1 LVQEE
6 LVTLTR
12 IVWLSIIIATGISV
26 IAILGWAMNW
36 FIVTEMSSQFLPMSP
51 STAWM
56 ILLLCASCLAYYA
69 KPSSLRRRMFAEA
82 CALVVLVFC
91 LIVLI
96 EFLTGIPLDIEQLF
110 LHTPSRFGS
119 LTIGR
124 MSPITA
130 AGLVLASASLV
141 ISSSARGDR
150 RRQLAAIFALLAASI
165 GFMVILGYLFDEP
178 VLYGSSIIPVALT
191 TATALDFLGIGLC
204 ALAGRTRWPIR
215 IVIGPSVN
223 AQLLRGFLPLTIA
236 IVLFLGWFYVV
247 GVSWIGNPAL
257 TGSLALF
264 FAVIT
269 VITIAS
275 RTARRVGEEI
285 DQTHDALRESE
296 QRFRRITENMLDM
309 VAQTDL
315 LGTCEYASPSM
326 KTVLGYDPKDM
337 LGKSMFE
344 DVHPDDFDNVF
355 ETVRKALVA
364 GTTEKFKYRYR
375 HADGHYVWLE
385 SHGNPLFDEKGQMT
399 GAVLSSRDITEPK
412 RAEEELQ
419 KSVER
424 ERLLTDLV
432 RSASVAVGIAYPDG
446 RLGGYNPVFS
456 ELTGY
461 TEEELKTI
469 DWSTRLTPP
478 EWREYESAKL
488 EELARTK
495 KAVRYE
501 KEYVRKDGSRIP
513 VELVVHARYDSQGNL
528 QYYFSF
534 VTDITERKRM
544 ESTLRERMKELNCL
558 YVIARSVERLGSN
571 LDAIMGEIVSII
583 PPAYQYAD
591 ITCAR
596 IVLDKRVFESAGF
609 KESRWSQSA
618 DIRVLG
624 NIAGTVEVYYLEEKP
639 TSFEGPFVKE
649 ERALIDTIAERL
661 GTVVERKRAQ
671 DALHE
676 SEERYRDLFENSTDL
691 IQSVDN
697 GGRFEYVNRKWLEAL
712 GYTREETKQ
721 LTLMDI
727 LRKDQIPHCNELFER
742 VRNGEA
748 LDHVE
753 TVFVSKDGREILVEG
768 NVNGQFK
775 NGQFVATRAIFRD
788 ITERRIADETLR
800 ESENRYRTLFDSTND
815 AIFIHDMGGKFL
827 EVNQVACE
835 RLGYSREV
843 LLRMTPPEINSPEY
857 AVTAAQRV
865 EELRKVGHS
874 FSEIAQVKRDG
885 TIIPTELS
893 SRIID
898 YKGKPAVL
906 SIARDITERRQVE
919 RLKDQ
924 FVSTVSHELR
934 TPLTAIRASIGLL
947 ASGASG
953 TLPEKGQRMLEIAV
967 TNTDRLVRLI
977 NDILDSERLASG
989 KTPMEKKQCSAAQLV
1004 TQAADVMKPM
1014 AEKAGISLSVES
1026 QDAALWADPDR
1037 IAQALTN
1044 LVSNAIKFSPK
1055 GGRIWVTA
1063 ERKENQMLFKVRD
1076 EGRGIPLEKL
1086 GLLFERFQQ
1095 VDASDAR
1102 EKGGTGLGLSISRS
1116 IVEQHNGR
1124 IWIESTVGKGSTF
1137 FFTLPLA
1144 QETEVPVQP
1153 EAMTEAQSASRV
1165 LIIEDDPD
1173 LANILATML
1182 QRHDIQPR
1190 IAHTAGNGI
1199 ALSKQM
1205 RPDMIVLDLGLPD
1218 MDGSAVVQ
1226 ALREDNTL
1234 RLVPLVVYTVRE
1246 LSEQQRENL
1255 RLGETL
1261 FFTKS
1266 RIPPDQFEEKVV
1278 QFMKRIIEKRGKAS
1292 VN

>member
-1 LVQEE
+1 
-6 LVTLTR
+6 
-12 IVWLSIIIATGISV
+12 
-26 IAILGWAMNW
+26 
-36 FIVTEMSSQFLPMSP
+36 
-51 STAWM
+51 
-56 ILLLCASCLAYYA
+56 
-69 KPSSLRRRMFAEA
+69 MFAGA

-91 LIVLI
+91 LMVLI

-110 LHTPSRFGS
+110 LHTASRFGS
-119 LTIGR
+119 LVIGR

-150 RRQLAAIFALLAASI
+150 RRQLAAILGLLAASI

-178 VLYGSSIIPVALT
+178 LLYGSSIIPVALT
-191 TATALDFLGIGLC
+191 TAIALDFLGIGLC
-204 ALAGRTRWPIR
+204 VLAGRTCWPIR
-215 IVIGPSVN
+215 IVIAPSVN
-223 AQLLRGFLPLTIA
+223 AQLLRGFLPVTIA
-236 IVLFLGWFYVV
+236 IVLFLGWFFGV
-247 GVSWIGNPAL
+247 GVLWIGNTAL
-257 TGSLALF
+257 TGSFALF

-275 RTARRVGEEI
+275 RTARRVGKEI
-285 DQTHDALRESE
+285 DQTHDALRESEEKFRRIAENTIDNIFELDLDGTIRYNSPASERIFGYKPEEVTGRSAEFLFSDSELPKLYDSLALIANGKNVERLETEMLRKDGSRISVEINGSPILREGRIVGALGILRDITARKQAEEALRESE

-315 LGTCEYASPSM
+315 QGICEYASPSF
-326 KTVLGYDPKDM
+326 KTVLGYDPKYV
-337 LGKSMFE
+337 LGRSLFE
-344 DVHPDDFDNVF
+344 LVHPNDLDNALEIVL
-355 ETVRKALVA
+355 KALA
-364 GTTEKFKYRYR
+364 TSSTATFDYRYK

-385 SHGNPLFDEKGQMT
+385 SVGNPLFDETGQMIGT
-399 GAVLSSRDITEPK
+399 VL
-412 RAEEELQ
+412 A
-419 KSVER
+419 
-424 ERLLTDLV
+424 
-432 RSASVAVGIAYPDG
+432 
-446 RLGGYNPVFS
+446 
-456 ELTGY
+456 
-461 TEEELKTI
+461 
-469 DWSTRLTPP
+469 TR
-478 EWREYESAKL
+478 
-488 EELARTK
+488 
-495 KAVRYE
+495 
-501 KEYVRKDGSRIP
+501 
-513 VELVVHARYDSQGNL
+513 
-528 QYYFSF
+528 
-534 VTDITERKRM
+534 DITERKRT
-544 ESTLRERMKELNCL
+544 ESALRERMKELNCL
-558 YVIARSVERLGSN
+558 YGIAQSIERSGSN
-571 LDAIMGEIVSII
+571 LDAIMGEVVSTI
-583 PPAYQYAD
+583 PPGYTYSD
-591 ITCAR
+591 IACAR
-596 IVLDKRVFESAGF
+596 IVLGNQMFDSAGF

-639 TSFEGPFVKE
+639 RSFEGPFLKE
-649 ERALIDTIAERL
+649 ERGLIDAIAERL
-661 GTVVERKRAQ
+661 GKVVERKRAQ
-671 DALHE
+671 DALQE

-691 IQSVDN
+691 IQSVNND
-697 GGRFEYVNRKWLEAL
+697 GRFEYVNGKWLEAL

-727 LRKDQIPHCNELFER
+727 LRKDQVPHCNELFER

-753 TVFVSKDGREILVEG
+753 TVFVSKDGREIIVEG

-788 ITERRIADETLR
+788 ITERKKADDALR

-835 RLGYSREV
+835 HLGYSREE
-843 LLRMTPPEINSPEY
+843 LLQMTPTDINSKEY
-857 AVTAAQRV
+857 AATLPQRI
-865 EELRKVGHS
+865 EELRKLGHS
-874 FSEIAQVKRDG
+874 FSEIAQVRRDG
-885 TIIPTELS
+885 TIIQTELS
-893 SRIID
+893 SRIVD
-898 YKGKPAVL
+898 YKGKAAVL
-906 SIARDITERRQVE
+906 SIARDITERKQVE

-1044 LVSNAIKFSPK
+1044 LISNAIKFSPK
-1055 GGRIWVTA
+1055 GGTIWVTA
-1063 ERKENQMLFKVRD
+1063 ERKENQMLFKVQD
-1076 EGRGIPLEKL
+1076 EGRGIPPDKL

-1095 VDASDAR
+1095 LDASDAR

-1137 FFTLPLA
+1137 FFTLPLP

-1153 EAMTEAQSASRV
+1153 EAMTEAQSARRV

-1182 QRHDIQPR
+1182 RRHDIQPYL
-1190 IAHTAGNGI
+1190 ALTGENGI
-1199 ALSKQM
+1199 TLSKQIL
-1205 RPDMIVLDLGLPD
+1205 PDIIVLDLGLPD

-1226 ALREDNTL
+1226 VLREDNTL

-1246 LSEQQRENL
+1246 LDKQQRENL

-1278 QFMKRIIEKRGKAS
+1278 QFMKRIIENRGKTNVS
-1292 VN
+1292 